1 MAKKELKIDDI
12 LTKIKAGFRGDVYII
27 NNMYCI
33 PGPHT
38 SDNLVSSIVLV
49 FNQEVIDV
57 FNTLFPDTKY
67 THILDMNT
75 AKNDLLGHVAKIN
88 NDDISYCDEYIKNIV
103 PVYDKI
109 ETWKEFNFTEKDM
122 EDFKDGKSIE
132 LKEQNESLSNL
143 SFGKN
148 VLPFISNTKLND
160 IVYNISKTLIGL
172 TDLNTK
178 YIMDYFQ
185 VYNMITFLNY

>member
-27 NNMYCI
+27 NNIYCI

-38 SDNLVSSIVLV
+38 SDNLVSSIALV
-49 FNQEVIDV
+49 FNQDVIDV

-122 EDFKDGKSIE
+122 EDFKEGKSIE